1 MKTGSLDLL
10 TFLNELRRVKIY
22 YRLSQHRDDAIMVE
36 LAVPGERWEVEFL
49 NDGTVDV
56 EVFKSDGT
64 IADVAALLP
73 MLAKHGDP
81 DADAAGPQLR
91 SSALLG
97 KA

>member
-49 NDGTVDV
+49 NDGTVD
-56 EVFKSDGT
+56 
-64 IADVAALLP
+64 DVAALLP